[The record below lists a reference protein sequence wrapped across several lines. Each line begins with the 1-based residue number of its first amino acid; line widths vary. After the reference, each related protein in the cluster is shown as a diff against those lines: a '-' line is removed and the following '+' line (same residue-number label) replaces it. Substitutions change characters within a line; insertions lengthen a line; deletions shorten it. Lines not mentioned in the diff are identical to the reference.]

1 VTDGDAPP
9 PRPRE
14 PVAREHP
21 RAGTTVFVVD
31 DEREM
36 VDLIALGLK
45 KRGFH
50 IVPFTSGNDAL
61 AAISNHDV
69 DVIVTDLN
77 MKGITG
83 LELCQRVAAD
93 RPDIPV
99 LMLTAFGSF
108 ETAVGAIRAGA
119 YDFVTKPVE
128 IEALAIAIRRAA
140 EHRAL
145 RGEVKRLREVVANTR
160 RHGELIGASPAM
172 QQIYQ
177 LIDQV
182 SATDATVLIT
192 GESGTGKEVVAREI
206 HHRSRRTGQPFVVV
220 NCAAVPEQ
228 LLESELFGHAKGA
241 FTDAKHS
248 RQGLFQQA
256 NGGTLFLD
264 EIGEMALTLQP
275 KLLRALQERKVRPVG
290 AEAEISVDVRL
301 LTATNRELEDMVE
314 DKRFREDL
322 YYRINVIHLPLPP
335 LRARGGD
342 VLLLAQHLLR
352 HFAAVFEK
360 KVMGLSA
367 AAAERMMS
375 YDWPGNVRELGNC
388 LERAVALA
396 HFEEIQVE
404 DLPDKIRHARRAT
417 TMQGGELPE
426 LLTLEEVERR
436 HVQRVLEACNG
447 NRTDAAKILGLDRKT
462 LYRKLLR
469 WGVGDE

>member
-1 VTDGDAPP
+1 M
-9 PRPRE
+9 
-14 PVAREHP
+14 
-21 RAGTTVFVVD
+21 TTVFVID

-45 KRGFH
+45 KRGFS
-50 IVPFTSGNDAL
+50 ITPFTNGSDAL
-61 AAISNHDV
+61 AALATHDV
-69 DVIVTDLN
+69 DVVITDLN
-77 MKGITG
+77 MKGVTG
-83 LELCQRVAAD
+83 LEVSQKIAED

-99 LMLTAFGSF
+99 IVLTAFGSF

-128 IEALAIAIRRAA
+128 IEALAIAVRRAA
-140 EHRAL
+140 EHRSL
-145 RGEVKRLREVVANTR
+145 RGELKRLHEVVANTR
-160 RHGELIGASPAM
+160 GRGDLIGASPAM
-172 QQIYQ
+172 QQVYQ

-192 GESGTGKEVVAREI
+192 GESGTGKEVVARAI
-206 HHRSRRTGQPFVVV
+206 HERSRRKDGPFVAL

-256 NGGTLFLD
+256 GGGTLFLD
-264 EIGEMALTLQP
+264 EVGDMALTTQP

-290 AEAEISVDVRL
+290 SESEITTDVRL
-301 LTATNRELEDMVE
+301 ITATNRDLEDMVE

-322 YYRINVIHLPLPP
+322 YYRINVIHIPLPP
-335 LRARGGD
+335 LRTRGGD
-342 VLLLAQHLLR
+342 VLLLAHSMLK
-352 HFAAVFEK
+352 HYAVALDK
-360 KVMGLSA
+360 KVIGISA
-367 AAAERMMS
+367 AAAERMLA
-375 YDWPGNVRELGNC
+375 YEWPGNVRELGNC
-388 LERAVALA
+388 IERAVALA

-404 DLPDKIRHARRAT
+404 DLPEKIRMQPTRRSA
-417 TMQGGELPE
+417 MSGSDIPE
-426 LLTLEEVERR
+426 MLTLEEIERR
-436 HVQRVLEACNG
+436 HVLRVLEACEG
-447 NRTDAAKILGLDRKT
+447 NRTDAAKVLDLDRKT

>member
-1 VTDGDAPP
+1 M
-9 PRPRE
+9 
-14 PVAREHP
+14 
-21 RAGTTVFVVD
+21 TTSIFCVD
-31 DEREM
+31 DEPEM
-36 VDLIALGLK
+36 IDLISIGLK
-45 KRGFH
+45 KRGFK
-50 IVPFTSGNDAL
+50 VTPFTTGAAAL
-61 AAISNHDV
+61 AAVFEQDV

-77 MKGITG
+77 MKGMSG
-83 LELCQRVAAD
+83 LELCQKVAAD

-99 LMLTAFGSF
+99 IMLTAFGSF

-140 EHRAL
+140 EQRAL
-145 RGEVKRLREVVANTR
+145 SGEVRRLREVVASTTR
-160 RHGELIGASPAM
+160 RGDLIGASAPM
-172 QQIYQ
+172 QEVYQ

-192 GESGTGKEVVAREI
+192 GESGTGKEVVARAI
-206 HHRSRRTGQPFVVV
+206 HERSKRKDGAFVAF

-241 FTDAKHS
+241 FTDAKQS
-248 RQGLFQQA
+248 RQGLFMQA
-256 NGGTLFLD
+256 NGGTMFLD
-264 EIGEMALTLQP
+264 EIGELALTLQP
-275 KLLRALQERKVRPVG
+275 KLLRAIQDKKVRAVG
-290 AEAEISVDVRL
+290 AEGEISTDVRL
-301 LTATNRELEDMVE
+301 IAATNRDLEEMVE
-314 DKRFREDL
+314 SKSFREDL
-322 YYRINVIHLPLPP
+322 YYRINVIHIPLPP

-342 VLLLAQHLLR
+342 VLLLAQHMLR
-352 HFAAVFEK
+352 QHAAMFDK
-360 KVMGLSA
+360 RVMGLST
-367 AAAERMMS
+367 AAAERLLA

-404 DLPDKIRHARRAT
+404 DLPEKIRNQQKSRSAAMNGT
-417 TMQGGELPE
+417 DLPE

-436 HVQRVLEACNG
+436 HVLRVLEACHG

-469 WGVGDE
+469 WGVNAD

>member
-1 VTDGDAPP
+1 M
-9 PRPRE
+9 
-14 PVAREHP
+14 
-21 RAGTTVFVVD
+21 TTVFVVD

-36 VDLIALGLK
+36 VELIALGLK
-45 KRGFH
+45 RRGFT
-50 IVPFTSGNDAL
+50 IVPFGAGADAL
-61 AAISNHDV
+61 AAIPNHDV
-69 DVIVTDLN
+69 DVIITDLN
-77 MKGITG
+77 MKGMTG
-83 LELCQRVAAD
+83 LELCQQVAAD

-128 IEALAIAIRRAA
+128 IEALAIAVRRAA
-140 EHRAL
+140 EHRSL
-145 RGEVKRLREVVANTR
+145 RGEVKRLREVVAQTR
-160 RHGELIGASPAM
+160 GRGDLIGSSSAM
-172 QQIYQ
+172 QQVYG

-182 SATDATVLIT
+182 STTDATVLIT

-206 HHRSRRTGQPFVVV
+206 HQRSKRAAGPFVAI

-241 FTDAKHS
+241 FTDAKQN
-248 RQGLFQQA
+248 RPGLFQQA

-264 EIGEMALTLQP
+264 EIGEMALVLQP

-290 AEAEISVDVRL
+290 GDSEIVIDVRL
-301 LTATNRELEDMVE
+301 VTATNRDLEEMVE

-322 YYRINVIHLPLPP
+322 YYRINVIHIPLPP

-342 VLLLAQHLLR
+342 VLLLAQHMLK
-352 HFAAVFEK
+352 HYAAVFDK
-360 KVMGLSA
+360 KVIGLAA
-367 AAAERMMS
+367 AAAERMMT

-396 HFEEIQVE
+396 RFEEIQVE
-404 DLPDKIRHARRAT
+404 DLPEKIRSSRHRLSLSGT
-417 TMQGGELPE
+417 ELPE
-426 LLTLEEVERR
+426 LLTLEEIERR
-436 HVQRVLEACNG
+436 HVLRVLEACDG
-447 NRTDAAKILGLDRKT
+447 NRTDAAKMLGLDRKT

-469 WGVGDE
+469 WGVNEE

>member
-1 VTDGDAPP
+1 M
-9 PRPRE
+9 
-14 PVAREHP
+14 
-21 RAGTTVFVVD
+21 TTVFVVD

-36 VDLIALGLK
+36 VELIALGLK
-45 KRGFH
+45 RRGFT
-50 IVPFTSGNDAL
+50 IVPFSTGADAL
-61 AAISNHDV
+61 AAIPNHDV

-77 MKGITG
+77 MKGMTG
-83 LELCQRVAAD
+83 LELCQRIVAD

-99 LMLTAFGSF
+99 IVLTAFGSF

-128 IEALAIAIRRAA
+128 IEALAIAVRRAA

-160 RHGELIGASPAM
+160 GRGDLIGASPAM
-172 QQIYQ
+172 QQVYG

-182 SATDATVLIT
+182 STTDATVLIT
-192 GESGTGKEVVAREI
+192 GESGTGKEIVAREI
-206 HHRSRRTGQPFVVV
+206 HNRSKRASGPFVAI

-241 FTDAKHS
+241 FTDAKQN
-248 RQGLFQQA
+248 RPGLFQQA
-256 NGGTLFLD
+256 SGGTLFLD
-264 EIGEMALTLQP
+264 EIGEMALVLQP

-290 AEAEISVDVRL
+290 GDSEIPVDVRL
-301 LTATNRELEDMVE
+301 LTATNRDLEEMVE

-322 YYRINVIHLPLPP
+322 YYRINVIHIPLPP

-342 VLLLAQHLLR
+342 ILLLAQAQLR
-352 HFAAVFEK
+352 HYATVFDK
-360 KVMGLSA
+360 KILGLSA

-388 LERAVALA
+388 LERACALA
-396 HFEEIQVE
+396 RFEEIQVD
-404 DLPDKIRHARRAT
+404 DLPEKIRSSRRSSLAGT
-417 TMQGGELPE
+417 ELPE
-426 LLTLEEVERR
+426 LLTLEEIERR
-436 HVQRVLEACNG
+436 HVLRVLEACDR
-447 NRTDAAKILGLDRKT
+447 NRTDAAKVLGLDRKT

-469 WGVGDE
+469 WGVNEE

>member
-1 VTDGDAPP
+1 MSERPP
-9 PRPRE
+9 K
-14 PVAREHP
+14 
-21 RAGTTVFVVD
+21 VFVVD
-31 DEREM
+31 DEKEM
-36 VDLIALGLK
+36 TDLVQLGLK
-45 KRGFH
+45 KRGFN
-50 IVPFTSGNDAL
+50 VLTFGNGGEAVAAL
-61 AAISNHDV
+61 PEHDV
-69 DVIVTDLN
+69 DVVVTDLH
-77 MKGITG
+77 MKGMTG
-83 LELCQRVAAD
+83 LELCQRIVAD

-99 LMLTAFGSF
+99 LVLTAFGSF

-145 RGEVKRLREVVANTR
+145 RGEIKRLREVVASTR
-160 RHGELIGASPAM
+160 GRGALVGASPAM
-172 QQIYQ
+172 QQVYT
-177 LIDQV
+177 LVDQV

-192 GESGTGKEVVAREI
+192 GESGTGKEIVAREI
-206 HHRSRRTGQPFVVV
+206 HNRGRRKDGPFVAI
-220 NCAAVPEQ
+220 NCAAVPES

-241 FTDAKHS
+241 FTDAKQS

-264 EIGEMALTLQP
+264 EIGEMALALQP
-275 KLLRALQERKVRPVG
+275 KLLRAIQERKVRPVG
-290 AEAEISVDVRL
+290 AESEVTIEVRL
-301 LTATNRELEDMVE
+301 VAATNRDLEEMVE

-322 YYRINVIHLPLPP
+322 YYRINVIHIPLPP

-342 VLLLAQHLLR
+342 VLLLAQHMLR
-352 HFAAVFEK
+352 QYAAVFDK
-360 KVMGLSA
+360 KVLGLSP
-367 AAAERMMS
+367 AAAERLMA

-404 DLPDKIRHARRAT
+404 DLPDKIRQQKTART
-417 TMQGGELPE
+417 PSLSGNDVPE

-436 HVQRVLEACNG
+436 HVLRVLEACQG

-469 WGVGDE
+469 WGVSDE

>member
-1 VTDGDAPP
+1 MS
-9 PRPRE
+9 
-14 PVAREHP
+14 
-21 RAGTTVFVVD
+21 TVFVVD

-45 KRGFH
+45 KRGFTV
-50 IVPFTSGNDAL
+50 VPFGNGADAL
-61 AAISNHDV
+61 AAIPLHDV
-69 DVIVTDLN
+69 DVVVTDLN
-77 MKGITG
+77 MKGMTG
-83 LELCQRVAAD
+83 LELCQRVVAD

-99 LMLTAFGSF
+99 LVLTAFGSF

-128 IEALAIAIRRAA
+128 IEALAIAVRRAA

-145 RGEVKRLREVVANTR
+145 RGEVKRLREAVAQAR
-160 RHGELIGASPAM
+160 GRGDLVGASPSM
-172 QQIYQ
+172 QQVYT

-192 GESGTGKEVVAREI
+192 GESGTGKEVVARTI
-206 HHRSRRTGQPFVVV
+206 HDKSKRKDGPFIAI
-220 NCAAVPEQ
+220 NCAAVPEA

-241 FTDAKHS
+241 FTDAKQA

-256 NGGTLFLD
+256 HGGTLFLD

-275 KLLRALQERKVRPVG
+275 KLLRAIQERKVRPVG
-290 AEAEISVDVRL
+290 GESEVTTDVRL
-301 LTATNRELEDMVE
+301 IAATNRDLEEMVE

-322 YYRINVIHLPLPP
+322 YYRINVIHIPLPP

-342 VLLLAQHLLR
+342 VLLLAQHMLR
-352 HFAAVFEK
+352 HHAAVFDK
-360 KVMGLSA
+360 KVIGLSA
-367 AAAERMMS
+367 AAAERMMA

-404 DLPDKIRHARRAT
+404 DLPEKIRNQQSRRNPS
-417 TMQGGELPE
+417 MSGNELPE

-436 HVQRVLEACNG
+436 HVLRVLEACHG

-469 WGVGDE
+469 WGVSDE

>member
-1 VTDGDAPP
+1 M
-9 PRPRE
+9 
-14 PVAREHP
+14 
-21 RAGTTVFVVD
+21 TTVFVID

-36 VDLIALGLK
+36 VDLVQLGLK
-45 KRGFH
+45 KRGFTV
-50 IVPFTSGNDAL
+50 VPFSNGIDAL
-61 AAISNHDV
+61 AALPEKDV
-69 DVIVTDLN
+69 DVVVTDLN
-77 MKGITG
+77 MKGMSG
-83 LELCQRVAAD
+83 LEVCQQVVAA
-93 RPDIPV
+93 RPDVPV
-99 LMLTAFGSF
+99 LVLTAFGSF

-160 RHGELIGASPAM
+160 GRGELIGASPAM
-172 QQIYQ
+172 QQVYQ
-177 LIDQV
+177 TIDQV

-206 HHRSRRTGQPFVVV
+206 HNRSKRKAGPFIAI
-220 NCAAVPEQ
+220 NCAAVPEA

-241 FTDAKHS
+241 FTDAKTS

-256 NGGTLFLD
+256 SGGTLFLD
-264 EIGEMALTLQP
+264 EIGEMSLALQP

-290 AEAEISVDVRL
+290 AENEVAIDVRL
-301 LTATNRELEDMVE
+301 VTATNRDLEEMVE
-314 DKRFREDL
+314 AKAFREDL
-322 YYRINVIHLPLPP
+322 YYRINVIHTPLPP

-342 VLLLAQHLLR
+342 VLLLAQHWLR
-352 HFAAVFEK
+352 HYAAVFDK
-360 KVMGLSA
+360 KVVGLTA
-367 AAAERMMS
+367 AAAERIMA
-375 YDWPGNVRELGNC
+375 YEWPGNVRELGNC

-404 DLPDKIRHARRAT
+404 DLPEKIRNQQTRRST
-417 TMQGGELPE
+417 SLSGSDVPE

-436 HVQRVLEACNG
+436 HVVRVLEACHG
-447 NRTDAAKILGLDRKT
+447 NRTDAAKVLGLDRKT

-469 WGVGDE
+469 WGVSDE

>member
-1 VTDGDAPP
+1 M
-9 PRPRE
+9 
-14 PVAREHP
+14 
-21 RAGTTVFVVD
+21 TTVFVVD

-45 KRGFH
+45 KRGFQM
-50 IVPFTSGNDAL
+50 VTFNTGADAL
-61 AAISNHDV
+61 AAIAIHDV

-77 MKGITG
+77 MKGMTG
-83 LELCQRVAAD
+83 LELCQKIALD

-99 LMLTAFGSF
+99 LVLTAFGSF

-128 IEALAIAIRRAA
+128 IEALAIAVRRAA

-145 RGEVKRLREVVANTR
+145 RGELKRLHEVVANTR
-160 RHGELIGASPAM
+160 GRGELIGASPAM
-172 QQIYQ
+172 QQVYQ

-192 GESGTGKEVVAREI
+192 GESGTGKEVVARAI
-206 HHRSRRTGQPFVVV
+206 HERSRRKDDPFVAL

-241 FTDAKHS
+241 FTDASKS

-256 NGGTLFLD
+256 SGGSLFLD
-264 EIGEMALTLQP
+264 EIGEMSLTTQP
-275 KLLRALQERKVRPVG
+275 KLLRALQEKRVRPVG
-290 AEAEISVDVRL
+290 AEAEIATDVRL
-301 LTATNRELEDMVE
+301 ITATNRDLEEMVE

-322 YYRINVIHLPLPP
+322 YYRINVIHIPLPP
-335 LRARGGD
+335 LRGRGGD
-342 VLLLAQHLLR
+342 VLMLAQHMLR
-352 HFAAVFEK
+352 HYAVAFDK
-360 KVMGLSA
+360 KVHGLSA
-367 AAAERMMS
+367 AAAERMLA

-404 DLPDKIRHARRAT
+404 DLPEKIRSQQTRRSASMPGT
-417 TMQGGELPE
+417 DHPE
-426 LLTLEEVERR
+426 LMTLEEVERR
-436 HVQRVLEACNG
+436 HVVRVLEACQG
-447 NRTDAAKILGLDRKT
+447 NRTDAAKILDLDRKT

-469 WGVGDE
+469 WGVSDE

>member
-1 VTDGDAPP
+1 MT
-9 PRPRE
+9 
-14 PVAREHP
+14 
-21 RAGTTVFVVD
+21 TTVFVID

-45 KRGFH
+45 KRGFQV
-50 IVPFTSGNDAL
+50 VPFGSGADAL
-61 AAISNHDV
+61 AAIPGRDV

-77 MKGITG
+77 MKGMTG
-83 LELCQRVAAD
+83 LELCQRVARD

-145 RGEVKRLREVVANTR
+145 RGEVRRLREVVANTR
-160 RHGELIGASPAM
+160 GRGELIGASAAM
-172 QQIYQ
+172 QQVFQ

-206 HHRSRRTGQPFVVV
+206 HNRSRRAAGPFVAV
-220 NCAAVPEQ
+220 NCAAVPEP

-241 FTDAKHS
+241 FTDARQS

-256 NGGTLFLD
+256 SGGTLFLD
-264 EIGEMALTLQP
+264 EIGEMALVLQP

-290 AEAEISVDVRL
+290 AEAEAPIDVRL
-301 LTATNRELEDMVE
+301 VAATNRDLEEMVE

-322 YYRINVIHLPLPP
+322 YYRINVIHIPLPP

-352 HFAAVFEK
+352 HHAAVFDK
-360 KVMGLSA
+360 KVVGLST
-367 AAAERMMS
+367 AAAERMMT

-396 HFEEIQVE
+396 SFDEIQVD
-404 DLPDKIRHARRAT
+404 DLPDKIRASPLRRHAALSGT
-417 TMQGGELPE
+417 ELPE
-426 LLTLEEVERR
+426 LLTLEEIERR
-436 HVQRVLEACNG
+436 HVLRVLEACGG
-447 NRTDAAKILGLDRKT
+447 NRTDAAKVLGLDRKT

-469 WGVGDE
+469 WGVGDGA

>member
-1 VTDGDAPP
+1 M
-9 PRPRE
+9 
-14 PVAREHP
+14 
-21 RAGTTVFVVD
+21 TTVFVVD

-45 KRGFH
+45 KRGFSV
-50 IVPFTSGNDAL
+50 VPFGSGADAL
-61 AAISNHDV
+61 AAVQSHDV
-69 DVIVTDLN
+69 DVVVTDLN
-77 MKGITG
+77 MKGMTG
-83 LELCQRVAAD
+83 LELCQRVVAD

-160 RHGELIGASPAM
+160 GRGELIGASPAM
-172 QQIYQ
+172 QQVYQ

-182 SATDATVLIT
+182 SSTDATVLIT

-206 HHRSRRTGQPFVVV
+206 HNRSRRAGGPFVAV
-220 NCAAVPEQ
+220 NCAAVPEA

-256 NGGTLFLD
+256 SGGTLFLD
-264 EIGEMALTLQP
+264 EIGEMALVLQP

-290 AEAEISVDVRL
+290 SEAEVTIDVRL
-301 LTATNRELEDMVE
+301 VAATNRDLEEMVE

-322 YYRINVIHLPLPP
+322 YYRINVIHIPLPP

-342 VLLLAQHLLR
+342 VLMLAHHLLR
-352 HFAAVFEK
+352 HYAAVFDK
-360 KVMGLSA
+360 KVVGLSA
-367 AAAERMMS
+367 AAAERMLT

-396 HFEEIQVE
+396 NFEEIQVE
-404 DLPDKIRHARRAT
+404 DLPDKIRSSRRNVALSGT
-417 TMQGGELPE
+417 DVPE
-426 LLTLEEVERR
+426 LLTLEEIERR
-436 HVQRVLEACNG
+436 HVLRVLEACNR
-447 NRTDAAKILGLDRKT
+447 NRTDAAKMLGLDRKT

-469 WGVGDE
+469 WGVGDEA